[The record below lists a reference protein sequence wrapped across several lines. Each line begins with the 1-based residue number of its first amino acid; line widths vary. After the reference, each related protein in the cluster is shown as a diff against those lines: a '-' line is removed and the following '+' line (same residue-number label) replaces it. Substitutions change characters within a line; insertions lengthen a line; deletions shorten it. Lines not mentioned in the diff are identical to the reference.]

1 MLTFNC
7 IRDFFL
13 SSLCWETG
21 EETGHSITYH
31 YRDQIYT
38 HSASSSGPA
47 LPVSP
52 GRTGIASG
60 KVRLGGEDGGL
71 TCSLAG
77 STRSRG
83 G

>member
-21 EETGHSITYH
+21 HSITYH

-38 HSASSSGPA
+38 HLASSSGPA

-60 KVRLGGEDGGL
+60 KVRMGGGVVVL
-71 TCSLAG
+71 PAASRAVLAVVEV
-77 STRSRG
+77 SSE
-83 G
+83 

>member
-38 HSASSSGPA
+38 HLASSSGPA

-60 KVRLGGEDGGL
+60 KVRLGEGGGL